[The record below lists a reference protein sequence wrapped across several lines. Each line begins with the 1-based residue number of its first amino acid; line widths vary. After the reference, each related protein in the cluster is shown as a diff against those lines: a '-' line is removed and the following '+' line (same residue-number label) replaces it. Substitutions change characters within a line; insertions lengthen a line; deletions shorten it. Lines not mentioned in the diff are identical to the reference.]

1 MSYSCASC
9 FCSSMRTA
17 MLLRI
22 LKSRDEACAGILCQR
37 VAPVVLS
44 RHAID
49 ATTSGSP
56 DLSMSMR
63 TKNRCFPSVVN
74 VVYGRI
80 YAKAFVYTDQS
91 FFPVAWSHAVVH

>member
-1 MSYSCASC
+1 MTYSCASC

-56 DLSMSMR
+56 DLNMSMR
-63 TKNRCFPSVVN
+63 TKNRWFPS

-80 YAKAFVYTDQS
+80 YAEAFVYTDQS